1 MTVAADL
8 TYLPWVGPA
17 AGTDAPC
24 VRDERRELSYRD
36 IERAAAAVAEQ
47 FAEHGV
53 GRGDVVAVRLPNSV
67 ELLVAVLAAW
77 RLGAAATPVN
87 PTFTARE
94 VGYQVADARAAV
106 LVGDLAAIR
115 RYAAEV
121 LGDAAAPGEREE
133 ALRTAEDLGVHRNTV
148 RQRVTR
154 FEAGRAGPI
163 DRVELTL
170 ALRLYAAFG

>member
-1 MTVAADL
+1 MATC
-8 TYLPWVGPA
+8 PGSS
-17 AGTDAPC
+17 

-53 GRGDVVAVRLPNSV
+53 GRGDVVAVMLPNSV

-94 VGYQVADARAAV
+94 VGYQVAD
-106 LVGDLAAIR
+106 
-115 RYAAEV
+115 
-121 LGDAAAPGEREE
+121 
-133 ALRTAEDLGVHRNTV
+133 VHRNTV

-154 FEAGRAGPI
+154 FEAGCAGPI

-170 ALRLYAAFG
+170 ALCLYAAFG

>member
-53 GRGDVVAVRLPNSV
+53 GRGDVVAVMLPNSV

-87 PTFTARE
+87 PAPST
-94 VGYQVADARAAV
+94 
-106 LVGDLAAIR
+106 R
-115 RYAAEV
+115 RT
-121 LGDAAAPGEREE
+121 PPPPPPPSNP
-133 ALRTAEDLGVHRNTV
+133 TSSHSSS
-148 RQRVTR
+148 TR
-154 FEAGRAGPI
+154 AGRRGSP
-163 DRVELTL
+163 R
-170 ALRLYAAFG
+170 G